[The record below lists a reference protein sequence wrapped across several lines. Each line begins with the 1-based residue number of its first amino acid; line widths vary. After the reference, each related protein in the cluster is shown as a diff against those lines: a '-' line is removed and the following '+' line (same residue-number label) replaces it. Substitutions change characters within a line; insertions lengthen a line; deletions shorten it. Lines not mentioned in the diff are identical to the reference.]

1 MMPKLLCATAIIVLS
16 AELAR
21 AQVQDISRA
30 LPNSAAGY
38 GYTLSPI
45 YERPITAQDMR
56 EMEIERDYRAA
67 LSKIPNKKPP
77 RDPWA
82 GARQVV
88 PQDRHRPQH

>member
-1 MMPKLLCATAIIVLS
+1 MLCKLLAAAAITILS
-16 AELAR
+16 AGFAR
-21 AQVQDISRA
+21 AQVQDVSRA
-30 LPNSAAGY
+30 LPNGPASY

-82 GARQVV
+82 GVRQVT
-88 PQDRHRPQH
+88 PEDRHRPQ

>member
-1 MMPKLLCATAIIVLS
+1 MMPKLLCATAMIVLS
-16 AELAR
+16 AGLAR

-30 LPNSAAGY
+30 LPPTPAGY

-56 EMEIERDYRAA
+56 ELEVEKNYRAA
-67 LSKIPNKKPP
+67 LNKIPNKKPS

-82 GARQVV
+82 GVRQVT
-88 PQDRHRPQH
+88 PEDRHRPQH